1 MTTAGKGSGELVP
14 FAVIPAIDVKD
25 GRCVQLVGGV
35 PDEVLVALEDPI
47 AVAKHWID
55 CGADYLHVID
65 LDGAFGK
72 PRNLKLVYQLAKLDA
87 FIEVGG
93 GVRSYEDVADLLHT
107 GASRV
112 ILGTA
117 AVRDP
122 TIVHDMTREFG
133 SEAIMVA
140 VDARGG
146 EVLVE
151 GWTRSSG
158 LRPQELGLLFQE
170 LGAGSL
176 LFTDVEKEGRMDG
189 VRSDVIRALVEYVD
203 IPVIASGGVG
213 ALDHIRDVALAGA
226 AGVVI
231 GSAIYTGKFA
241 LNEAFNIVSDL

>member
-1 MTTAGKGSGELVP
+1 MP
-14 FAVIPAIDVKD
+14 FEVIPAIDIKN

-35 PDEVLVALEDPI
+35 PDDVLVSLEDPL
-47 AVAKHWID
+47 AVAEHWISS
-55 CGADYLHVID
+55 GADRLHVID

-72 PRNLKLVYQLAKLDA
+72 PRNLKLIYKLAKLDA

-93 GVRSYEDVADLLHT
+93 GIRAYEDVADLLQV
-107 GASRV
+107 GANRV

-122 TIVHDMTREFG
+122 TIVHSMSGEFG
-133 SEAIMVA
+133 SESIMVA

-146 EVLVE
+146 EVLIE

-176 LFTDVEKEGRMDG
+176 LFTDVETEGRMSG

-203 IPVIASGGVG
+203 IPVIASGGIGV
-213 ALDHIRDVALAGA
+213 LDDIRAVAQTGA

-231 GSAIYTGKFA
+231 GSAIYTGKFT
-241 LNEAFNIVSDL
+241 LNEAFNIVSDF

>member
-1 MTTAGKGSGELVP
+1 MVP
-14 FAVIPAIDVKD
+14 FKVIPAIDVKD
-25 GRCVQLVGGV
+25 GRCVQLVGGM
-35 PDEVLVALEDPI
+35 PDDVLVSLDDPL
-47 AVAKHWID
+47 AVAEQWISS
-55 CGADYLHVID
+55 GADHLHVID

-72 PRNLKLVYQLAKLDA
+72 PRNLKLIYKLARLDA

-93 GVRSYEDVADLLHT
+93 GIRAFEDVADLLHV
-107 GASRV
+107 GANRV

-122 TIVHDMTREFG
+122 TIVYGMSREFG
-133 SEAIMVA
+133 GESIMVA

-146 EVLVE
+146 EVLIE

-176 LFTDVEKEGRMDG
+176 LFTDVEKEGQMTG
-189 VRSDVIRALVEYVD
+189 VRADVIRALVEYVD
-203 IPVIASGGVG
+203 IPVIASGGIGV
-213 ALDHIRDVALAGA
+213 LEDIKTVAQVGA

-231 GSAIYTGKFA
+231 GSALYTGKFT
-241 LNEAFNIVSDL
+241 LSEAFNIVSDV

>member
-1 MTTAGKGSGELVP
+1 MVP
-14 FAVIPAIDVKD
+14 FKVIPAIDVKD

-35 PDEVLVALEDPI
+35 PDDILVSLDDPL
-47 AVAKHWID
+47 AVAEQWISS
-55 CGADYLHVID
+55 GADHLHVID

-72 PRNLKLVYQLAKLDA
+72 PRNLKLIYKLARLDA

-93 GVRSYEDVADLLHT
+93 GIRAFEDVADLLHV
-107 GASRV
+107 GANRV

-122 TIVHDMTREFG
+122 TIVYGMSREFG
-133 SEAIMVA
+133 SESIMVA

-146 EVLVE
+146 EVLIE

-176 LFTDVEKEGRMDG
+176 LFTDVEKEGKMSG
-189 VRSDVIRALVEYVD
+189 VRDDAIRALVEYVD
-203 IPVIASGGVG
+203 VPVIASGGIGV
-213 ALDHIRDVALAGA
+213 LEDIKTVARTGA

-231 GSAIYTGKFA
+231 GSALYTGRFT
-241 LNEAFNIVSDL
+241 LSEAFNIVSDLKLNDRHAHS

>member
-1 MTTAGKGSGELVP
+1 M
-14 FAVIPAIDVKD
+14 FAVSFDVFPAIDIKD

-35 PDEVLVALEDPI
+35 PENVLVSLEDPI
-47 AVAKHWID
+47 SVAEHWISK
-55 CGADYLHVID
+55 GATNIHVID

-72 PRNLKLVYQLAKLDA
+72 PRNLKLIYKIAKLDA
-87 FIEVGG
+87 FIQVGG
-93 GVRSYEDVADLLHT
+93 GVRSREDVADLLQM
-107 GASRV
+107 GVDRA

-122 TIVHDMTREFG
+122 TIVHGLSTEFG
-133 SEAIMVA
+133 SASVMVS

-170 LGAGSL
+170 MGAGSL
-176 LFTDVEKEGRMDG
+176 LFTDVEVEGRMSG
-189 VRSDVIRALVEYVD
+189 IRTDVIRSLVEYVD
-203 IPVIASGGVG
+203 VPVIASGGIGHLEDIG
-213 ALDHIRDVALAGA
+213 AVATTGA

-231 GSAIYTGKFA
+231 GSAIYTGKFT
-241 LNEAFNIVSDL
+241 LDEAFKIVRDL